1 MVFGKEAWLIARSHA
16 SMFAFRSSGD
26 RMNAGLQAVKLRKT
40 INISSLPDFAVL
52 NANTKPISGGTD
64 IDLTLFR
71 FRNILTTVRHVI
83 DE

>member
-1 MVFGKEAWLIARSHA
+1 
-16 SMFAFRSSGD
+16 
-26 RMNAGLQAVKLRKT
+26 MNTGSQAVKSWKT

-52 NANTKPISGGTD
+52 NANTRHGFRRYAGGTSGGED